1 MTDTAPPSSS
11 ATSAPPTPPTRPPSQ
26 TASPPTAS
34 WRTTARRSRGRDE
47 ILAWRAALASR
58 FTYTTTVTGSQAI
71 DADSYRVE
79 VTIEGDFP
87 GGKADLAFLFT
98 LRDDLIASLVIGG

>member
-1 MTDTAPPSSS
+1 MTETAPPVVERYFR
-11 ATSAPPTPPTRPPSQ
+11 ATDA
-26 TASPPTAS
+26 ADAAALAECF
-34 WRTTARRSRGRDE
+34 TTDGVVEDDGETLRGRDE

-58 FTYTTTVTGSQAI
+58 FTYTTTVTGSRAV

-98 LRDDLIASLVIGG
+98 LRDDLIAALVIGG